1 MLYVVDVTCT
11 ILLYNTVPLNIQD
24 CRFIIIIFIPK
35 RQSHH
40 KILFQRA
47 MQLPH
52 LLHKGLVVVL
62 LWLSIQR
69 FPTGIGPEMTW
80 VAPHDGTF
88 QFCVLYLPISVQFGC
103 PLILVSQISLPL
115 RSTHQ
120 QYPVDF
126 WHCTVLKL
134 SSGLHSGEKTM
145 AKSADHALACTWS
158 LMHRLASSREKSH
171 ISYTIWASTVWYI
184 LSPQTTSCS
193 VVSSSNTRKQALLAG
208 FHIFPNE
215 VVVARRSI
223 KTSTRHC
230 IFCDHF
236 FYSYDLSVC
245 SCVSRKT

>member
-1 MLYVVDVTCT
+1 
-11 ILLYNTVPLNIQD
+11 
-24 CRFIIIIFIPK
+24 
-35 RQSHH
+35 
-40 KILFQRA
+40 
-47 MQLPH
+47 
-52 LLHKGLVVVL
+52 
-62 LWLSIQR
+62 
-69 FPTGIGPEMTW
+69 MTW

-145 AKSADHALACTWS
+145 ATSADHALACTWS
-158 LMHRLASSREKSH
+158 LMHRLASSRERSH

-193 VVSSSNTRKQALLAG
+193 VVSISNTRKQALLAG

-223 KTSTRHC
+223 KTSRRHC